1 MAILLN
7 KLEFVNQAEV
17 DLYEKLKGLEPD
29 FTRVAVSSL
38 DKMYSGFFSRNPVA
52 SGKSQKTSEAVV
64 DTLNTPKLGTF
75 IVWQFREDKSRAR
88 SWRDRKTKE
97 IVTVNDYAIF
107 FAEPL
112 NPRNKNYKYGRRN
125 VITSARDYF
134 NKQLG
139 I

>member
-38 DKMYSGFFSRNPVA
+38 DKMYSGFFSRDPVA
-52 SGKSQKTSEAVV
+52 SGKSQKTSEA
-64 DTLNTPKLGTF
+64 TLKLVNSPNLAIN
-75 IVWQFREDKSRAR
+75 IVWEFKNDPSRAR
-88 SWRDRKTKE
+88 TWGKRSGNIKT
-97 IVTVNDYAIF
+97 VDDYAIF

-112 NPRNKNYKYGRRN
+112 NPRNKNYKYGRQIGRAH
-125 VITSARDYF
+125 V
-134 NKQLG
+134 
-139 I
+139 